1 MGKLESF
8 AAGPCCIKCKTSAEI
23 CAKRYSCAHHLR
35 SLNTIA
41 ERRFESRVRLVGM
54 DRAVEE
60 FQPGRLGSD
69 VLAHLTAMS
78 VDQEDATEWAI
89 RQVEELKVKY
99 PDLSDE
105 SMVGRFVEK
114 AAEYLAGEPN
124 EGEL

>member
-69 VLAHLTAMS
+69 VLSHLTVMS
-78 VDQEDATEWAI
+78 VDQEDATEWVSG
-89 RQVEELKVKY
+89 RLGNSELSTPISVTSQW
-99 PDLSDE
+99 LTVS
-105 SMVGRFVEK
+105 
-114 AAEYLAGEPN
+114 
-124 EGEL
+124 